1 MPEVVQEYTAYKQA
15 DLDALKLR
23 FRARA
28 RLGRAISS
36 ERKREGTTQPQ
47 VAEKLGVV
55 QTQIAR
61 YEAAYRQWLRE
72 YPEEPLG

>member
-1 MPEVVQEYTAYKQA
+1 MPEVVREYTAYKQA

-28 RLGRAISS
+28 RLGKAISA
-36 ERKREGTTQPQ
+36 ERQREGTTQPQ

-55 QTQIAR
+55 QAQIAR

-72 YPEEPLG
+72 YPNEPL